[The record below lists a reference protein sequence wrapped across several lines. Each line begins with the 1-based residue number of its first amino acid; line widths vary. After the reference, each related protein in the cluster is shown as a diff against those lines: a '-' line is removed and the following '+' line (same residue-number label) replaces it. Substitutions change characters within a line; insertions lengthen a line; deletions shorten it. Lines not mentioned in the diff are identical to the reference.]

1 VDQLGSC
8 FVGNHRDHQHPGRII
23 MKNPFAGLLLI
34 LTVVAFPVL
43 WNAAAAGPS
52 EQDRRF
58 VEVAARAEA
67 SRIEAAEQALT
78 KASDKRVRIFA
89 ERIIED
95 HRPINEELTVLA
107 SDAGIA
113 LSSDVASDPLPKD
126 LSSLSGNAFDHA
138 WLDAELKAYQELIE
152 LFGQQADKGD
162 NQPLKTF
169 AANHLASLRDHL
181 EIARSLGAELPRQTS
196 SE

>member
-1 VDQLGSC
+1 
-8 FVGNHRDHQHPGRII
+8 

-34 LTVVAFPVL
+34 LTMVAFPAF
-43 WNAAAAGPS
+43 WNAAAAAGPS

-58 VEVAARAEA
+58 VEAAARAEA

-78 KASDKRVRIFA
+78 KASDKRVQIFA

-113 LSSDVASDPLPKD
+113 LIPDAASDPLPKD

-138 WLDAELKAYQELIE
+138 WLDAEAKAHQELIE
-152 LFGQQADKGD
+152 LFGQQADKGE

>member
-1 VDQLGSC
+1 
-8 FVGNHRDHQHPGRII
+8 

-34 LTVVAFPVL
+34 LTVVAFPAF
-43 WNAAAAGPS
+43 WNTAAAAGPS

-58 VEVAARAEA
+58 VEAAALAEA
-67 SRIEAAEQALT
+67 SRIEAAERALT
-78 KASDKRVRIFA
+78 KASDSRVRIFA

-107 SDAGIA
+107 SDIGIA
-113 LSSDVASDPLPKD
+113 LVPDVASDPSSRD

-138 WLDAELKAYQELIE
+138 WLDAEAEAHQELIE
-152 LFGQQADKGD
+152 LFSRQADKGE

>member
-1 VDQLGSC
+1 
-8 FVGNHRDHQHPGRII
+8 

-52 EQDRRF
+52 EQDRQF
-58 VEVAARAEA
+58 VEAAALAEA
-67 SRIEAAEQALT
+67 SRIEAAERALT

-107 SDAGIA
+107 SDIGIA
-113 LSSDVASDPLPKD
+113 LVPDVASDPSSRD

-138 WLDAELKAYQELIE
+138 WLDAEAEAHQELIE
-152 LFGQQADKGD
+152 LFSRQADKGE

>member
-1 VDQLGSC
+1 VSISVEPRRTLEKT
-8 FVGNHRDHQHPGRII
+8 I

-34 LTVVAFPVL
+34 LTVAAFPAF
-43 WNAAAAGPS
+43 WNAAVAAGPS

-58 VEVAARAEA
+58 VEAAARAEV

-78 KASDKRVRIFA
+78 KASDKRARVFA

-113 LSSDVASDPLPKD
+113 LSSDAVSDPLPKD

-138 WLDAELKAYQELIE
+138 WLDSEAKAHQELIE
-152 LFGQQADKGD
+152 LFNQQADKGE
-162 NQPLKTF
+162 NQQLRTF

-196 SE
+196 PE

>member
-1 VDQLGSC
+1 
-8 FVGNHRDHQHPGRII
+8 

-34 LTVVAFPVL
+34 LTVAAFPVL
-43 WNAAAAGPS
+43 GNTAAAGPS

-58 VEVAARAEA
+58 VEAAALAEA
-67 SRIEAAEQALT
+67 SRIEAAERALT
-78 KASDKRVRIFA
+78 RASDNRVRIFA

-107 SDAGIA
+107 SDIGIA
-113 LSSDVASDPLPKD
+113 LVPDGVSDPLPKD

-138 WLDAELKAYQELIE
+138 WLDAEAEAHQELIE
-152 LFGQQADKGD
+152 LFSQQADKGE

-181 EIARSLGAELPRQTS
+181 EIARSLGAELPRLTS

>member
-1 VDQLGSC
+1 
-8 FVGNHRDHQHPGRII
+8 

-34 LTVVAFPVL
+34 LTVTAFPAF
-43 WNAAAAGPS
+43 WNIAAAAGPS

-58 VEVAARAEA
+58 VEAAALAEA
-67 SRIEAAEQALT
+67 SRIEAAERALT
-78 KASDKRVRIFA
+78 RASDNRVRIFA

-107 SDAGIA
+107 SDIGIA
-113 LSSDVASDPLPKD
+113 LVPDAASDPSPKD

-138 WLDAELKAYQELIE
+138 WLDTEAEAHQELIE
-152 LFGQQADKGD
+152 LFSQQADKGE

-181 EIARSLGAELPRQTS
+181 EIARSLGVELPRQTS

>member
-1 VDQLGSC
+1 
-8 FVGNHRDHQHPGRII
+8 
-23 MKNPFAGLLLI
+23 MKNPFAGLLLV
-34 LTVVAFPVL
+34 LTVVAIPAF
-43 WNAAAAGPS
+43 WNAAAAAGPS

-113 LSSDVASDPLPKD
+113 LVPDAASDPLPKN

-138 WLDAELKAYQELIE
+138 WLDAEAKANQELIE
-152 LFGQQADKGD
+152 LFGQQADKGE
-162 NQPLKTF
+162 NHPLKTF
-169 AANHLASLRDHL
+169 AANHLSSLRDHL

>member
-1 VDQLGSC
+1 
-8 FVGNHRDHQHPGRII
+8 
-23 MKNPFAGLLLI
+23 MKNPFAGLLLV
-34 LTVVAFPVL
+34 LTVAAFPVL
-43 WNAAAAGPS
+43 WNTTAAAGPS

-58 VEVAARAEA
+58 VEAAALAEA
-67 SRIEAAEQALT
+67 SRIEAAERALT
-78 KASDKRVRIFA
+78 RASDNRVRIFA

-107 SDAGIA
+107 SDIGIA
-113 LSSDVASDPLPKD
+113 LVPDAASDPPSKD
-126 LSSLSGNAFDHA
+126 LSSLSGNAFNHA
-138 WLDAELKAYQELIE
+138 WLNAEAEAHQELIE
-152 LFGQQADKGD
+152 LFSQQADKGE

-181 EIARSLGAELPRQTS
+181 EIARSLGAELPRLTS

>member
-1 VDQLGSC
+1 
-8 FVGNHRDHQHPGRII
+8 

-34 LTVVAFPVL
+34 LTVVVIPAL
-43 WNAAAAGPS
+43 WNAAAAAGPS
-52 EQDRRF
+52 EQDRQF

-113 LSSDVASDPLPKD
+113 LSSDAASDPLPKD

-138 WLDAELKAYQELIE
+138 WLDAEAKAHQELIE
-152 LFGQQADKGD
+152 LFGQQADKGE

>member
-1 VDQLGSC
+1 
-8 FVGNHRDHQHPGRII
+8 

-43 WNAAAAGPS
+43 WNAAAARPS
-52 EQDRRF
+52 EQDRQF
-58 VEVAARAEA
+58 VEAAALAEA
-67 SRIEAAEQALT
+67 SRIEAAERALT

-107 SDAGIA
+107 SDIGIA
-113 LSSDVASDPLPKD
+113 LVPDVASDPSSRD

-138 WLDAELKAYQELIE
+138 WLDAEAEAHQELIE
-152 LFGQQADKGD
+152 LFSRQADKGE

>member
-1 VDQLGSC
+1 M
-8 FVGNHRDHQHPGRII
+8 R
-23 MKNPFAGLLLI
+23 NPFPGLLLV
-34 LTVVAFPVL
+34 LLAVVAPAL
-43 WNAAAAGPS
+43 WDASAAAGPS

-58 VEVAARAEA
+58 VEAAALAEA
-67 SRIEAAEQALT
+67 SRIEAAERALT

-107 SDAGIA
+107 SDIGIA
-113 LSSDVASDPLPKD
+113 LVPDVASDPSSRD
-126 LSSLSGNAFDHA
+126 LASLSGNAFDHA
-138 WLDAELKAYQELIE
+138 WLDAEAEAHQELIE
-152 LFGQQADKGD
+152 LFSQQADKGE

>member
-1 VDQLGSC
+1 VSIS
-8 FVGNHRDHQHPGRII
+8 VEPRRTIEKTI

-34 LTVVAFPVL
+34 LTVAAFPAF
-43 WNAAAAGPS
+43 WNAAAAAGPS

-89 ERIIED
+89 ERILED

-113 LSSDVASDPLPKD
+113 LSSDAVSDPLPKD

-138 WLDAELKAYQELIE
+138 WLDAEAKANQELIE
-152 LFGQQADKGD
+152 LFGQQADKGE

-181 EIARSLGAELPRQTS
+181 EIARSLGAELPRRTS